1 MAERSVSGVLK
12 AKISEPV
19 ARCVCGFSFKVSF
32 LTLRTSYMREPT
44 NRSDSFKGKR
54 LATEPLLSQCDITD
68 IICPN
73 PGANAGLN
81 LRVRFMVQQHGG
93 SFRCTSMS
101 SFRARCGLCCQG
113 SPIRSGFAWRRRNH
127 HRGGTIVIAAVQKPS
142 AASRSAA
149 IRFSN
154 SLRYGCRTISRSA
167 MRTGMIESC
176 CRPRPLGLKLE
187 DRCLVSDL
195 GLAPCCSARF
205 RGYSPHD

>member
-1 MAERSVSGVLK
+1 
-12 AKISEPV
+12 
-19 ARCVCGFSFKVSF
+19 
-32 LTLRTSYMREPT
+32 MREPT

-113 SPIRSGFAWRRRNH
+113 SPIRSGFAWRRLPLPEAKATSH
-127 HRGGTIVIAAVQKPS
+127 VT
-142 AASRSAA
+142 
-149 IRFSN
+149 
-154 SLRYGCRTISRSA
+154 YGEA
-167 MRTGMIESC
+167 MRGVVATIIVGVQS
-176 CRPRPLGLKLE
+176 
-187 DRCLVSDL
+187 
-195 GLAPCCSARF
+195 
-205 RGYSPHD
+205 